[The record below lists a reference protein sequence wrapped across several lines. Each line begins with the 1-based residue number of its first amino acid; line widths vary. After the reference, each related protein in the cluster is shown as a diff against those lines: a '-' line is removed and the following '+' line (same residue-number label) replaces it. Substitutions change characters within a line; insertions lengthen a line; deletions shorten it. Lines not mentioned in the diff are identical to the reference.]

1 MLRILRT
8 RLILAFV
15 VVNFLALFL
24 AGLTFV
30 YILRGYHSQLRA
42 NQLADMAL
50 PLSYQVAILEWANA
64 PSDEIIRFLEYQANE
79 LDVRILLMDSERRVL
94 VDTGNKLEGH
104 QMGMTERPFR
114 AGVTSYWADYKEG
127 EHGNLF
133 VITSVPRSVRST
145 LKGSHNSDPGLQVAL
160 TVPHESLSTA
170 WLELAPGLS
179 IAALVSLIVSIGA
192 AVFLSRSITRPIG
205 TLTSASEEIARSRYD
220 HQVPRQDIVEIDS
233 LAQAFNRMTREVS
246 QSQQSMRDFLAN
258 VSHELRTPLTSI
270 QGFAQ
275 AMIDG
280 TLNKPEDYKTAG
292 QVVQEESSRM
302 HRLVDDLLYLSKIE
316 SGQVSLNVEPVS
328 VGEIAEG
335 CTRAFE
341 RQSVERDLKLSA
353 DVEQGLVIQADPHR
367 LEQVLT
373 NMIDNAVK
381 HTPTGGEI
389 QVKASS
395 SGSQAQL
402 SVTNS
407 GSYIPPEHLSRI
419 FERFYQIDRSRM
431 RAGSEGSGLG
441 LSIVKELVQLHNGSI
456 EAKSDEKTGTVFT
469 VSLPA
474 WAT

>member
-1 MLRILRT
+1 MFRILRT

-15 VVNFLALFL
+15 VVIFLALFL

-30 YILRGYHSQLRA
+30 YIVRGYHSQLRA

-50 PLSYQVAILEWANA
+50 PLSYQVAILEWADA
-64 PSDEIIRFLEYQANE
+64 PSEEIARFLEYQAHE
-79 LDVRILLMDSERRVL
+79 LEVRILLMDSEHRVL
-94 VDTGNKLEGH
+94 VDTGNKLAGH

-114 AGVTSYWADYKEG
+114 AGVTSYWANYKEEG
-127 EHGNLF
+127 FGSLF

-145 LKGSHNSDPGLQVAL
+145 LMGSDSTDPGLQVAL
-160 TVPHESLSTA
+160 TVPNESLSTA

-179 IAALVSLIVSIGA
+179 VAALVSLIVSIGA
-192 AVFLSRSITRPIG
+192 AVFLSRSITRPIRS
-205 TLTSASEEIARSRYD
+205 LTSASEKIARSRYD
-220 HQVPRQDIVEIDS
+220 HRVPRQDIVEIDT
-233 LAQAFNRMTREVS
+233 LAQAFNRMAMDVS

-275 AMIDG
+275 AMMDG

-316 SGQVSLNVEPVS
+316 SGQLSLNVEPVKVS
-328 VGEIAEG
+328 EIAEG

-341 RQSVERDLKLSA
+341 PLALDQEVKLST
-353 DVEQGLVIQADPHR
+353 DVEDGLVILADPHR

-389 QVKASS
+389 QVQANRY
-395 SGSQAQL
+395 GNQAQL

-407 GSYIPPEHLSRI
+407 GSYIPPEHLTRI

-431 RAGSEGSGLG
+431 RAGKEGSGLG
-441 LSIVKELVQLHNGSI
+441 LSIVKELVQLHDGSI
-456 EAKSDEKTGTVFT
+456 EAKSDEQTGTVFT

-474 WAT
+474 LAS

>member
-15 VVNFLALFL
+15 VVIFLALFL

-30 YILRGYHSQLRA
+30 YIVRGYHSQLRA
-42 NQLADMAL
+42 NQLADIAL

-64 PSDEIIRFLEYQANE
+64 PPEEIVRYLQYQAHE
-79 LDVRILLMDSERRVL
+79 LDVRILLMDSDHRVL
-94 VDTGNKLEGH
+94 VDTGNKLAGH
-104 QMGMTERPFR
+104 QMGMTERPYR
-114 AGVTSYWADYKEG
+114 AGVTSYWANYREG
-127 EHGNLF
+127 DLGNLF
-133 VITSVPRSVRST
+133 VITSVPRTVRST
-145 LKGSHNSDPGLQVAL
+145 LTGSNNTDPGLQVAI
-160 TVPHESLSTA
+160 TVPHESLTTA

-179 IAALVSLIVSIGA
+179 VAALVSLIVSIGA
-192 AVFLSRSITRPIG
+192 AVFLSRSITRPIRR
-205 TLTSASEEIARSRYD
+205 LTSATEEIARNRYD

-233 LAQAFNRMTREVS
+233 LAQAFNRMAREVS

-275 AMIDG
+275 AMMDG
-280 TLNKPEDYKTAG
+280 TLNKPQDYKTAG
-292 QVVQEESSRM
+292 KVVQEESSRM

-316 SGQVSLNVEPVS
+316 SGQLSLNVEQVNVS
-328 VGEIAEG
+328 EIAEG

-341 RQSVERDLKLSA
+341 RQTAERDVTLSTE
-353 DVEQGLVIQADPHR
+353 VEDELVILADPHR

-381 HTPTGGEI
+381 HTPAGGEI
-389 QVKASS
+389 KVRANRYAN
-395 SGSQAQL
+395 QAQL

-407 GSYIPPEHLSRI
+407 GSYIPPEHLTRI

-431 RAGSEGSGLG
+431 RAGTEGSGLG

-456 EAKSDEKTGTVFT
+456 EARSDEQTGTVFT
-469 VSLPA
+469 VNLPA
-474 WAT
+474 TAS

>member
-15 VVNFLALFL
+15 LVIFLALFL

-30 YILRGYHSQLRA
+30 YIVRGYHSQLRA

-50 PLSYQVAILEWANA
+50 PLSYQVAILEWADA
-64 PSDEIIRFLEYQANE
+64 PPEEIIRFLEYQAHE
-79 LDVRILLMDSERRVL
+79 LDVRILLMDSEHRVL
-94 VDTGNKLEGH
+94 VDTGNKLAGH

-114 AGVTSYWADYKEG
+114 AGVTSYWANYRGG

-145 LKGSHNSDPGLQVAL
+145 LMGSDSPDRGLQVAL
-160 TVPHESLSTA
+160 TVPQESLSTA

-192 AVFLSRSITRPIG
+192 AVFLSRSITRPIR
-205 TLTSASEEIARSRYD
+205 TLTSASEEIARSKYD
-220 HQVPRQDIVEIDS
+220 QQVPRQDIVEIDS
-233 LAQAFNRMTREVS
+233 LAQAFNRMTKEVS

-270 QGFAQ
+270 QGFGQ

-292 QVVQEESSRM
+292 RVVQEESGRM

-316 SGQVSLNVEPVS
+316 SGQLSLNVEQVN
-328 VGEIAEG
+328 VREIAEG

-341 RQSVERDLKLSA
+341 PQTVNRMVKLSTE
-353 DVEQGLVIQADPHR
+353 VEDGLVILADPHR

-381 HTPTGGEI
+381 HTPADGEI
-389 QVKASS
+389 SVKANRH
-395 SGSQAQL
+395 GSQAQL

-407 GSYIPPEHLSRI
+407 GSYISPEHLTRI

-431 RAGSEGSGLG
+431 RAGKEGSGLG

-474 WAT
+474 LAS

>member
-15 VVNFLALFL
+15 VVIILALFL
-24 AGLTFV
+24 AGLTFA

-42 NQLADMAL
+42 NQLADIAL
-50 PLSYQVAILEWANA
+50 PLSYQVAILEWADA
-64 PSDEIIRFLEYQANE
+64 PPAEIVRFLEYQASE
-79 LDVRILLMDSERRVL
+79 LDVRILLMDSNHMVL
-94 VDTGNKLEGH
+94 VDTGNKLAGH
-104 QMGMTERPFR
+104 QMGMTERPYR
-114 AGVTSYWADYKEG
+114 AGVTSYWANYREG
-127 EHGNLF
+127 DLGNLF
-133 VITSVPRSVRST
+133 VITSVPRTVRST
-145 LKGSHNSDPGLQVAL
+145 LMGSDSTDPGLQVAL

-170 WLELAPGLS
+170 WIELAPGLS
-179 IAALVSLIVSIGA
+179 LAALGSLIVSIGA
-192 AVFLSRSITRPIG
+192 AVFLARSITRPIR
-205 TLTSASEEIARSRYD
+205 TLTSASEEIARSKYD
-220 HQVPRQDIVEIDS
+220 REVPRQDIVEIDL
-233 LAQAFNRMTREVS
+233 LAQAFNRMAKEVS

-270 QGFAQ
+270 QGFGQ

-292 QVVQEESSRM
+292 RVVQEESSRM

-316 SGQVSLNVEPVS
+316 SGQLSLNVEQVN

-335 CTRAFE
+335 CTLAFQ
-341 RQSVERDLKLSA
+341 RQTAEQDVRLSTEIE
-353 DVEQGLVIQADPHR
+353 DELVILADPHR

-381 HTPTGGEI
+381 HTPAGGEI
-389 QVKASS
+389 QVKANRYANR
-395 SGSQAQL
+395 AQL

-431 RAGSEGSGLG
+431 RAGKEGSGLG

-456 EAKSDEKTGTVFT
+456 EAQSDEKTGTVFT

-474 WAT
+474 SAS